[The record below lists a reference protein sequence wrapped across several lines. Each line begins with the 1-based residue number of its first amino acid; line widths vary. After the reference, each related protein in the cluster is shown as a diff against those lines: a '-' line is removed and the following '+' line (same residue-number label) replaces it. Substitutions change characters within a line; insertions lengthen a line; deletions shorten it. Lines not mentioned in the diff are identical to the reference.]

1 MYDQLM
7 SGGGVAAGGGAV
19 FEQHIHF
26 TADMTDAD
34 RNQVI
39 TLAAKQGYQMMIDDL
54 GSYGQARR
62 MLKV

>member
-1 MYDQLM
+1 
-7 SGGGVAAGGGAV
+7 VAAGGGAV